1 MLTKYDEYPI
11 HQAVRPFSELPSTDL
26 GWNDGYYFAI
36 FNPELKIKLFW
47 CLRVHPN
54 SDVVHAWAGF
64 VRNDRQRTV
73 RFSRAWRPDCD
84 TVIGPYGID
93 FIEAFR
99 RIRLTLDA
107 NESDYSFD
115 LEWLGIAPPHEED
128 RRIFAENGRRV
139 TDQMRYVQEGT
150 ARGWFEIDG
159 EHVEVHPGAGWGA
172 FRDHSWGIYFT
183 SPPIQPDPKWFP
195 PKARTRAFEPNA
207 HVEPGRLAFMTWNNI
222 QTDTFSGIYWVYEDE
237 DGVTHPVWTSPQAM
251 QVGGALDFGW
261 DGPRLHIVDVRHD
274 FRFKEGT
281 RVFAGGAT
289 TLTDENGGQWI
300 NEYERGGAPWLFYPC
315 GPWPGAWRDGGTWAT
330 WHGEGVAMQWDEI
343 DISNQPMDYQA
354 APDMP
359 IVRDLL
365 GTEYECKLRV
375 TDPSGM
381 VHRGTGH
388 LELITFGRHKR
399 YGFGEDFPPGGGSG
413 GGSGGSGTFET

>member
-93 FIEAFR
+93 FVEAYR
-99 RIRLTLDA
+99 RIRLSLDA
-107 NESDYSFD
+107 NESGYGFD

-128 RRIFAENGRRV
+128 RRVFSENGRRV
-139 TDQMRYVQEGT
+139 TDQLRYVQEGT

-159 EHVEVHPGAGWGA
+159 ERVDVSPDAGWGA
-172 FRDHSWGIYFT
+172 FRDHSWGIYFA

-195 PKARTRAFEPNA
+195 PKVRTRAFEPNA

-222 QTDTFSGIYWVYEDE
+222 QTDAFSGIYWIYEDE

-251 QVGGALDFGW
+251 QIGGALDFGW

-274 FRFKEGT
+274 FRFREGT
-281 RVFAGGAT
+281 RVFAGGTT
-289 TLTDENGGQWI
+289 TLTDENGGNGSTSTKGEGPPGCSI
-300 NEYERGGAPWLFYPC
+300 PAALAGGLARRGHLGDLARGWRRHAVGRHRHLQPAHGLPGLSRHASRPRSARYGIRMQTARHRSFGKGSP
-315 GPWPGAWRDGGTWAT
+315 GNRPPGA
-330 WHGEGVAMQWDEI
+330 
-343 DISNQPMDYQA
+343 DY
-354 APDMP
+354 
-359 IVRDLL
+359 VRPAQ
-365 GTEYECKLRV
+365 TLRF
-375 TDPSGM
+375 
-381 VHRGTGH
+381 R
-388 LELITFGRHKR
+388 
-399 YGFGEDFPPGGGSG
+399 
-413 GGSGGSGTFET
+413 